1 MILQCQ
7 VASDVGS
14 VRTNN
19 EDIALLTG
27 GLYRDAVDSFEI
39 ELQPMSRFTAIVAD
53 GMGGYE
59 GGEIA
64 SEMAVKSF
72 DSFFTGL
79 PAGLSVDR
87 LVARV
92 KSWVAEMHAEII
104 SFGDEHREYAG
115 MGTTMVGMFA
125 YEGKMFRI
133 NIGDSRLYRFRNG
146 MLKQLSVDHSMRELT
161 GDMSQPSNLIYNSL
175 GAGGKVFADVEEM
188 TSQLISD
195 DRFLICSDGLSD
207 MLSDEEIASLLIGN
221 ADVEAL
227 VTAAKQAGG
236 RDNISVILLTV
247 CEEAHADDET
257 NTNEALDT
265 LDTTELNENNL
276 DDDTDMATKS
286 VSVDR
291 SAPGNNANAIFKPDK
306 TKNR

>member
-265 LDTTELNENNL
+265 TELNENNL

>member
-104 SFGDEHREYAG
+104 SSGDEHREYAG

>member
-195 DRFLICSDGLSD
+195 DRF
-207 MLSDEEIASLLIGN
+207 
-221 ADVEAL
+221 
-227 VTAAKQAGG
+227 
-236 RDNISVILLTV
+236 
-247 CEEAHADDET
+247 
-257 NTNEALDT
+257 
-265 LDTTELNENNL
+265 
-276 DDDTDMATKS
+276 
-286 VSVDR
+286 
-291 SAPGNNANAIFKPDK
+291 
-306 TKNR
+306 

>member
-227 VTAAKQAGG
+227 VAAAKQAGG

-257 NTNEALDT
+257 NTNEKFDT
-265 LDTTELNENNL
+265 DTTELNENNL

-291 SAPGNNANAIFKPDK
+291 SAPSNNANAILKPDK

>member
-227 VTAAKQAGG
+227 VAAAKQAGG

-257 NTNEALDT
+257 NTNEA

>member
-207 MLSDEEIASLLIGN
+207 MLSDEEIASLLISN

-257 NTNEALDT
+257 STNEK

-276 DDDTDMATKS
+276 DGGDTDMVIKS

-306 TKNR
+306 TKKR

>member
-27 GLYRDAVDSFEI
+27 GLYRDAVDSFAI

-265 LDTTELNENNL
+265 TELNENNL

>member
-227 VTAAKQAGG
+227 VAAAKQAGG

-257 NTNEALDT
+257 NTNEKFDT
-265 LDTTELNENNL
+265 DMTELNENNL

-291 SAPGNNANAIFKPDK
+291 SAPSNNANAIFKPDK

>member
-1 MILQCQ
+1 
-7 VASDVGS
+7 
-14 VRTNN
+14 
-19 EDIALLTG
+19 
-27 GLYRDAVDSFEI
+27 
-39 ELQPMSRFTAIVAD
+39 
-53 GMGGYE
+53 
-59 GGEIA
+59 
-64 SEMAVKSF
+64 
-72 DSFFTGL
+72 
-79 PAGLSVDR
+79 
-87 LVARV
+87 
-92 KSWVAEMHAEII
+92 
-104 SFGDEHREYAG
+104 
-115 MGTTMVGMFA
+115 
-125 YEGKMFRI
+125 
-133 NIGDSRLYRFRNG
+133 

-265 LDTTELNENNL
+265 TELNENNL

>member
-7 VASDVGS
+7 VASDVGC

-19 EDIALLTG
+19 EDIALLAG
-27 GLYRDAVDSFEI
+27 GLYRDAVDKFVA
-39 ELQPMSRFTAIVAD
+39 ELQPHSRFVAIVAD
-53 GMGGYE
+53 VMGGYE

-64 SEMAVKSF
+64 SEMAAKSF
-72 DSFFTGL
+72 DAFFTGL

-87 LVARV
+87 LVAQV
-92 KSWVAEMHAEII
+92 KTWVTEIHAEII
-104 SFGDEHREYAG
+104 AFGDEHREYAG
-115 MGTTMVGMFA
+115 LGTTLVGMFA
-125 YEGKMFRI
+125 YEGKIFRI

-188 TSQLISD
+188 TAQLISD

-207 MLSDEEIASLLIGN
+207 MLSDEEICTLLADN

-227 VTAAKQAGG
+227 IGAAKQAGG
-236 RDNISVILLTV
+236 RDNVSAILLTV
-247 CEEAHADDET
+247 YGDEQENESVAEEQEIPESENAASERDET
-257 NTNEALDT
+257 PSGIN
-265 LDTTELNENNL
+265 
-276 DDDTDMATKS
+276 S
-286 VSVDR
+286 WIDR
-291 SAPGNNANAIFKPDK
+291 SAPAKNEQAIPKLDK
-306 TKNR
+306 TKKQ

>member
-7 VASDVGS
+7 VASDVGC

-19 EDIALLTG
+19 EDIALLAG
-27 GLYRDAVDSFEI
+27 GLYRDAVDKFVA
-39 ELQPMSRFTAIVAD
+39 ELQPNSRFVTIVAD
-53 GMGGYE
+53 VMGGYE

-64 SEMAVKSF
+64 SEMAAKSF
-72 DSFFTGL
+72 DAFFTGL

-87 LVARV
+87 LVAQV
-92 KSWVAEMHAEII
+92 KTWVTEIHAEII
-104 SFGDEHREYAG
+104 AFGDEHREYAG
-115 MGTTMVGMFA
+115 LGTTLVGMFA
-125 YEGKMFRI
+125 YEGKIFRI

-188 TSQLISD
+188 TAQLISD

-207 MLSDEEIASLLIGN
+207 MLSDEEICTLLADN

-227 VTAAKQAGG
+227 IGAAKQAGG
-236 RDNISVILLTV
+236 RDNVSAILLTV
-247 CEEAHADDET
+247 YGDEQENESVAEEQEIPESENAASERDET
-257 NTNEALDT
+257 PSGIN
-265 LDTTELNENNL
+265 
-276 DDDTDMATKS
+276 S
-286 VSVDR
+286 WIDR
-291 SAPGNNANAIFKPDK
+291 SAPAKNEQAIPKLDK
-306 TKNR
+306 TKKQ

>member
-227 VTAAKQAGG
+227 VAAAKQAGG
-236 RDNISVILLTV
+236 RDNISVIL
-247 CEEAHADDET
+247 CRS
-257 NTNEALDT
+257 
-265 LDTTELNENNL
+265 
-276 DDDTDMATKS
+276 S
-286 VSVDR
+286 VPQSR
-291 SAPGNNANAIFKPDK
+291 GIPYRGMLSRGWC
-306 TKNR
+306 RLL

>member
-7 VASDVGS
+7 VASDIGS

-265 LDTTELNENNL
+265 TELNENNL

>member
-227 VTAAKQAGG
+227 VAVAKQAGG

-265 LDTTELNENNL
+265 TELNENNL

-291 SAPGNNANAIFKPDK
+291 SAPSNNANAILKPDK

>member
-7 VASDVGS
+7 VASDVGC

-19 EDIALLTG
+19 EDIALLAG
-27 GLYRDAVDSFEI
+27 GLYRDAVDRFVA
-39 ELQPMSRFTAIVAD
+39 ELQPHSRFVAIVAD

-64 SEMAVKSF
+64 SEMAAKSF
-72 DSFFTGL
+72 DSFFTSL
-79 PAGLSVDR
+79 PAGLSVDG

-92 KSWVAEMHAEII
+92 KSWVTDMHATII
-104 SFGDEHREYAG
+104 NYGEEHREYAG
-115 MGTTMVGMFA
+115 LGTTMVGMFA
-125 YEGKMFRI
+125 YEGRIYRI
-133 NIGDSRLYRFRNG
+133 NVGDSRLYRYRNG
-146 MLKQLSVDHSMRELT
+146 ILKQLSVDHSMRELT

-188 TSQLISD
+188 TMQIIDD

-207 MLSDEEIASLLIGN
+207 MISDEEISSILADN

-227 VTAAKQAGG
+227 IAAAKQAGG

-247 CEEAHADDET
+247 CAAEQEADDT
-257 NTNEALDT
+257 SDAAEAEA
-265 LDTTELNENNL
+265 DTT
-276 DDDTDMATKS
+276 DDDSADDAGCRDSNTS
-286 VSVDR
+286 IVDR
-291 SAPGNNANAIFKPDK
+291 SSPMKNDQSIPKIDK
-306 TKNR
+306 TKR

>member
-72 DSFFTGL
+72 DSLFTGL

-265 LDTTELNENNL
+265 TELNENNL

>member
-265 LDTTELNENNL
+265 TELNENNL
-276 DDDTDMATKS
+276 DDDTDMATES

>member
-265 LDTTELNENNL
+265 TELNENNL
-276 DDDTDMATKS
+276 DDNTDMATKS

>member
-39 ELQPMSRFTAIVAD
+39 ELQPMSL
-53 GMGGYE
+53 
-59 GGEIA
+59 
-64 SEMAVKSF
+64 
-72 DSFFTGL
+72 FTGL

-265 LDTTELNENNL
+265 TELNENNL

-291 SAPGNNANAIFKPDK
+291 SAPSNNANAILKPDK